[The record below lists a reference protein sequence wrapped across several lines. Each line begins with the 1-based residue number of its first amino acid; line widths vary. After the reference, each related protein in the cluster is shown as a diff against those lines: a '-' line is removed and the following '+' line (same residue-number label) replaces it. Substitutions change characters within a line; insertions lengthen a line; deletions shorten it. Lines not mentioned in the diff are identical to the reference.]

1 LPDHDD
7 HIHVGFQPQ
16 FTENG
21 KLGKQV
27 TQILKPGQWIKLIDR
42 IGQIENPTVMDTP
55 SKYAIKNEPAKKTAE
70 DHDHAGE

>member
-55 SKYAIKNEPAKKTAE
+55 SKYAIKNEPAKKTAKS
-70 DHDHAGE
+70 DKDD